1 MQVEKPGDKILFGRT
16 SRSRL
21 TYSQAVKL
29 VKQEMEQE
37 KEDLEHLAKDISS
50 ARSTSKFRRKLKPE
64 KSDEAQ
70 NGGLKMGVKHVIEK
84 QNGRWEEEEESLA
97 ESIEEYREDF
107 ETDSEI
113 KTEI

>member
-1 MQVEKPGDKILFGRT
+1 MEKRENLPGEKGEPARRKGRT
-16 SRSRL
+16 C
-21 TYSQAVKL
+21 
-29 VKQEMEQE
+29 QEERE
-37 KEDLEHLAKDISS
+37 IL
-50 ARSTSKFRRKLKPE
+50 P
-64 KSDEAQ
+64 
-70 NGGLKMGVKHVIEK
+70 GGKGVKHVIEK